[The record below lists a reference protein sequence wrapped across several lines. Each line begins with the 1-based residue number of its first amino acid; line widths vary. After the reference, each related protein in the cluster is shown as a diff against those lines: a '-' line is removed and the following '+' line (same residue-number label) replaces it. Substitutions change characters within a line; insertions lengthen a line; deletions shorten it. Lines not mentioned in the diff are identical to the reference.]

1 MSQAGSNPRLQP
13 SVLDRLIDD
22 NPARSWE
29 SPAIPSW
36 SVERAKAAVKRDLEW
51 LLNSRQVVA
60 ELPGDLGQLG
70 RSVLTYG
77 QRELVSLGLNDS
89 AEQARLRRDIIE
101 AIARFE
107 PRLTK
112 VQVTLASVSALD
124 RSIRFRID
132 ALLRVE
138 PAPEPVSF
146 DSVFRLDNRVFVI
159 EGDSA

>member
-1 MSQAGSNPRLQP
+1 MPQPAPFQQLRP

-22 NPARSWE
+22 TGSAREPHE
-29 SPAIPSW
+29 SPAW
-36 SVERAKAAVKRDLEW
+36 SVDRAKAAVKRDLEW

-60 ELPGDLGQLG
+60 NLPEDPGQLA

-77 QRELVSLGLNDS
+77 QRELVSLGLNDP
-89 AEQARLRRDIIE
+89 AEQARLRRDLVE

-107 PRLTK
+107 PRLTR

-159 EGDSA
+159 EGESA